1 MAIVHLAY
9 SRASRFV
16 VDFTVS
22 QSHAAGDSDLR
33 ERLQRQLRDAY
44 VINRELGGGGSSR
57 VFLATEVALE
67 RSVVLKVLP
76 SVLTDG
82 VDGARFRREI
92 LIAARLQHP
101 HLVPLLSAGDT
112 DSATGPSSCHWYSMP
127 YVEGHSLR
135 ELLTKRGAL
144 PMHEALR
151 LLRELASALTYAH
164 AKGVVHRD
172 IKPENVLLC
181 DGVAMI
187 SDFGVAKALDD
198 ASAEALH
205 AGRRVTTVSMTLG
218 TPAYMAPEQVSNAK
232 VVDHKADLYAFACLA
247 YELLTGSA
255 PLVRKSLR
263 ATMAAQL
270 SEAPVPVRDV
280 RPDTPAS
287 VADIFMRCLEKDP
300 LQRPH
305 SASAIVKVLDAL
317 AMPTAPSTPAV
328 VAAVPPVAPPRGVP
342 RVMMVAGALV
352 VAAAAS
358 WMFLR

>member
-1 MAIVHLAY
+1 MIQT
-9 SRASRFV
+9 RP
-16 VDFTVS
+16 
-22 QSHAAGDSDLR
+22 AGNSDLR
-33 ERLQRQLRDAY
+33 ERLQRQLGDGY
-44 VINRELGGGGSSR
+44 VINRELDGGGSSR

-76 SVLTDG
+76 AVLTDG

-112 DSATGPSSCHWYSMP
+112 DSATSPSSCHWYSMP

-135 ELLTKRGAL
+135 ELLTRRGAL

-151 LLRELASALTYAH
+151 LLRELATALTYAH

-181 DGVAMI
+181 EGAAMI

-198 ASAEALH
+198 ASAEALNS
-205 AGRRVTTVSMTLG
+205 GRRLTTVSMTLG
-218 TPAYMAPEQVSNAK
+218 TPAYMAPEQVNNAT

-255 PLVRKSLR
+255 PLVRTSLR
-263 ATMAAQL
+263 ATIVAQL
-270 SEAPVPVRDV
+270 SETPVPVCDV

-287 VADIFMRCLEKDP
+287 VADILMRCLEKDP

-317 AMPTAPSTPAV
+317 AMPTSSRTPADA
-328 VAAVPPVAPPRGVP
+328 AAVASGAPRRGVP
-342 RVMMVAGALV
+342 RMMIVAGALL
-352 VAAAAS
+352 VAAAAY
-358 WMFLR
+358 WIFLR